1 MKDSE
6 TPKHDP
12 LKDAQACIVWHP
24 VDRAP
29 APSLLKALN
38 NKGMTIV
45 DAEDAHTAFA
55 AAQRASKSAK
65 RTVIV
70 LDTRDELHDVDRMIA
85 SIERFMPQVL
95 CWAHEPGANPPLI
108 PLVQPRKTRELT
120 PSTSSGSCSGKAPT
134 PLRLVGHDDHELK
147 PELKPKPKPEPKPES
162 TVQSTPTP
170 NPPPTKPAAPLSAR
184 DVLDA
189 DELNALLAGEL
200 GDRKH

>member
-108 PLVQPRKTRELT
+108 PLVQPRKTREPT
-120 PSTSSGSCSGKAPT
+120 QSISSVASSDTAPT
-134 PLRLVGHDDHELK
+134 PLRLVGHNDHELK
-147 PELKPKPKPEPKPES
+147 PDPNPEPNPES

-170 NPPPTKPAAPLSAR
+170 NPTPAKPAAPLSSR

-189 DELNALLAGEL
+189 DELDALLAGEL